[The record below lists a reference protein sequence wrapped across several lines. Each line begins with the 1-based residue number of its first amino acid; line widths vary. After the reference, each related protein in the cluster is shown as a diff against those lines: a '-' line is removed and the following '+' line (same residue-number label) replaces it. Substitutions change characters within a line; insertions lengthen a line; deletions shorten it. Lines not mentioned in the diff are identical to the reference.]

1 MYSSWDT
8 GVRPFLNHFCLFTP
22 LKSKFWK
29 NETPPEDFI
38 ILHMCT
44 INDNHMMYGSW
55 NMEHDG
61 QNFFVI
67 LNRFLPSYQPKNPKS
82 QI

>member
-1 MYSSWDT
+1 
-8 GVRPFLNHFCLFTP
+8 
-22 LKSKFWK
+22 
-29 NETPPEDFI
+29 
-38 ILHMCT
+38 
-44 INDNHMMYGSW
+44 MMYGSW